1 MFGRRYHLFNLSGF
15 AVSID
20 ASWFLLAILIVW
32 SLATG
37 VFPVYLSGLS
47 ASVYWAMAVAGAI
60 GLFLSIVVHE
70 FFHSAVARRY
80 GLPMKGIT
88 LFIFGGVAEM
98 TEEPPSANVEF
109 RMAIAGP
116 IASFLIA
123 GVCWALAFALR
134 RVAPAPVTIVLAY
147 LALINLALAIFN
159 LIPAF
164 PLDGGRVL
172 RALLWA
178 RWKNLRRATRV
189 AARIG
194 SGFGVLL
201 IIAGV
206 ASVLVGDVVQGIWWF
221 LIGLFVRSAASSS
234 YQQVLIRRALE
245 GEPVRRFMTTNPVS
259 VSPSTTLRDLVEQY
273 IYRFHFKFFPVTEQ
287 GRLVG
292 CISTRQ
298 VKTVPQDEWA
308 TRTVGAVMDTCS
320 PNTVVRPDADAMQ
333 ALSKMQQSGVSRL
346 IVADDGAL
354 VGVIALKDMLDF
366 LALKVELEDTRGSGL
381 GVRGSG
387 LAVMPGEGNAS
398 RPPTRDPSLRSG

>member
-1 MFGRRYHLFNLSGF
+1 MFGRRFHLFNLSGF

-37 VFPVYLSGLS
+37 VFPVYIPGLS
-47 ASVYWAMAVAGAI
+47 AGAYWAMGVAGAI
-60 GLFLSIVVHE
+60 GLFLSIVIHE
-70 FFHSAVARRY
+70 FFHSIVARRY

-98 TEEPPSANVEF
+98 TEEPPSAKVEF

-116 IASFLIA
+116 IASLLIA
-123 GVCWALAFALR
+123 VVCWVLATLLAR
-134 RVAPAPVTIVLAY
+134 TAPAPVTVVLAY
-147 LALINLALAIFN
+147 LALLNLALAIFN

-172 RALLWA
+172 RSLLWA
-178 RWKNLRRATRV
+178 RWKSLRRATRV

-206 ASVLVGDVVQGIWWF
+206 VSVLFGDIIQGIWWF

-245 GEPVRRFMTTNPVS
+245 GEPVRRFMTANPVS
-259 VSPSTTLRDLVEQY
+259 VSPSTSIRDLVEQY
-273 IYRFHFKFFPVTEQ
+273 VYRLHFKFFPVTED

-298 VKTVPQDEWA
+298 VKNVPQNEWD
-308 TRTVGAVMDTCS
+308 TRTVGSVMDQCA
-320 PNTVVRPDADAMQ
+320 PNTVVHPDADAMQ
-333 ALSKMQQSGVSRL
+333 ALSKMQQSGASRL

-366 LALKVELEDTRGSGL
+366 LALKVELEDGAAST
-381 GVRGSG
+381 VRTSPQHG
-387 LAVMPGEGNAS
+387 
-398 RPPTRDPSLRSG
+398 R

>member
-1 MFGRRYHLFNLSGF
+1 MFGRRFHLFNLSGF

-37 VFPVYLSGLS
+37 VFPVYLRGLS
-47 ASVYWAMAVAGAI
+47 AGAYWAMGVAGAI
-60 GLFLSIVVHE
+60 GLFLSIVIHE
-70 FFHSAVARRY
+70 FFHSVVARRY

-98 TEEPPSANVEF
+98 TEEPPSAKVEF

-116 IASFLIA
+116 IASLLIA
-123 GVCWALAFALR
+123 AVCWVLALGLR
-134 RVAPAPVTIVLAY
+134 RVAPAPATIVLAY
-147 LALINLALAIFN
+147 LALLNLALAIFN

-172 RALLWA
+172 RSLLWA
-178 RWKNLRRATRV
+178 RWNSLRRATRV
-189 AARIG
+189 ASRFG

-206 ASVLVGDVVQGIWWF
+206 VSVLFGDVIQGIWWF

-259 VSPSTTLRDLVEQY
+259 VSPSTSIHDLVEQY
-273 IYRFHFKFFPVTEQ
+273 IYRFHFKFFPVTED

-292 CISTRQ
+292 CVSTRQ
-298 VKTVPQDEWA
+298 VKSVPQSEWA
-308 TRTVGAVMDTCS
+308 THTVGSVMDQCA
-320 PNTVVRPDADAMQ
+320 PNTVVHPDADAMQ
-333 ALSKMQQSGVSRL
+333 ALSKMQQSGASRL
-346 IVADDGAL
+346 IVAEDGAL

-366 LALKVELEDTRGSGL
+366 LALKVELEDGATPT
-381 GVRGSG
+381 VRTSARYGK
-387 LAVMPGEGNAS
+387 
-398 RPPTRDPSLRSG
+398 